1 MKFSLRQNI
10 IILLAVFIMTA
21 SFGVQLGMNG
31 FSSGAA
37 SPCQFSNGMAALCP
51 MGVVNHI
58 SFWKQIFSAL
68 PGQLL
73 ALIVIAA
80 LVLSFS
86 FKALVKT
93 IAARLIVWY
102 YYYKRKSKLEKTY
115 NYFNT
120 LFAKGILHPKVYA

>member
-1 MKFSLRQNI
+1 MKFILRQNI
-10 IILLAVFIMTA
+10 IILLAIFIMMA
-21 SFGVQLGMNG
+21 SFGVQLGMNS
-31 FSSGAA
+31 FSSGAP
-37 SPCQFSNGMAALCP
+37 SPCQFNSGMATLCP

-80 LVLSFS
+80 LAVSFS
-86 FKALVKT
+86 FKALIKT

-102 YYYKRKSKLEKTY
+102 YYYKRKSRLEKIH

-120 LFAKGILHPKVYA
+120 LFAKGILHPKIYA